1 MKLFQGV
8 IPHWVLQYR
17 PVWLA
22 GDLSAGL
29 VVALM
34 LVPQSMAYA
43 IVSGLPPVTG
53 LYASLLPS
61 LVYAWFGSSSVQS
74 VGTMAITSVM
84 MGTSL
89 ASMRPASTEEAI
101 AISAAV
107 ALMAGLV
114 LTIAS
119 MLRLGFLS
127 TLISRPVLSGFTSGS
142 ALMIALSQLRYLL
155 GPEPSA
161 STLLGMPLPQIN
173 LNSVSVGLGS
183 LAALWLAKRYA
194 IDFFR
199 TIGCRAR
206 LADILSKLLP
216 FTVIVMASL
225 IVAWFGMGDVRLV
238 GEVPSG
244 LPSLQWPGLRQ
255 WDSLLPTALSMA
267 LMVFLFGQSSSVALG
282 RRRGERILADR
293 ELFALG
299 VSNIAA
305 AISGSFP
312 VTGSISRSAVNF
324 QAGANTQLASV
335 LSVLFLALA
344 LASSTAWLSLLPMPA
359 LAAMIILAVVSMME
373 WGMLAEAWRVDR
385 RDGLTC
391 FVTAFGVIVLGF
403 NEGIIAGL
411 LLSMVFAIES
421 LGLSGFWRALRGKS
435 YVSLTEICSSFDVS
449 SPNKRRSPIEVMSPT
464 EAGSGIASLNAYRV
478 RLEGALLFANAETL
492 CEAVQ
497 VRLQSLTEKSHGEK
511 TDLVIDLSALTDL
524 DLTAI
529 QVLSELQGTLST
541 YGFVMHWV
549 MPNAALSARLGRE
562 ARLLALIASRKL
574 S

>member
-142 ALMIALSQLRYLL
+142 ALMIAFSQLRYLL

-161 STLLGMPLPQIN
+161 WTLLGMPLPQIN
-173 LNSVSVGLGS
+173 LNSVGVGLGS

-255 WDSLLPTALSMA
+255 WDSLIPTALSMA

-282 RRRGERILADR
+282 RKRGERILADR

-299 VSNIAA
+299 ASNIAA

-411 LLSMVFAIES
+411 LLSMVFAIAS

-435 YVSLTEICSSFDVS
+435 YVSLTQISSSFDVS
-449 SPNKRRSPIEVMSPT
+449 SPNKGCSPIEVMSPT
-464 EAGSGIASLNAYRV
+464 EAGSGVASLNAYHV

-511 TDLVIDLSALTDL
+511 TDLIIDLSALTDL

-541 YGFVMHWV
+541 HGFVMHWV

>member
-1 MKLFQGV
+1 MTLLRGLV
-8 IPHWVLQYR
+8 PAWVRHYR
-17 PVWLA
+17 SAWFA

-114 LTIAS
+114 LTLAS
-119 MLRLGFLS
+119 LLRLGFLS

-173 LNSVSVGLGS
+173 QHSLGIGIGS
-183 LAALWLAKRYA
+183 LLVLWLAKRYA
-194 IDFFR
+194 MTCFR
-199 TIGCRAR
+199 TLGLNHR
-206 LADILSKLLP
+206 LADLLTKLIP
-216 FTVIVMASL
+216 FMVIVSAAM
-225 IVAWFGMGDVRLV
+225 IVLWFEITDVKLV
-238 GEVPSG
+238 GEVPAG
-244 LPSLQWPGLRQ
+244 LPSLRWPVIDQWER
-255 WDSLLPTALSMA
+255 LLPTALSMA
-267 LMVFLFGQSSSVALG
+267 LMVFLFGQSSSVVLG
-282 RRRGERILADR
+282 RKRGERIVADR

-299 VSNIAA
+299 SSNLAA

-324 QAGANTQLASV
+324 QAGANSQLASV
-335 LSVLFLALA
+335 LSVIFLAAA
-344 LASSTAWLSLLPMPA
+344 LATSTEWLSLLPMPA
-359 LAAMIILAVVSMME
+359 LAAMIILAVLSMME
-373 WGMLAEAWRVDR
+373 WGVLIDCWRIDWRDALAWL
-385 RDGLTC
+385 LT
-391 FVTAFGVIVLGF
+391 ALGVIFLGF
-403 NEGIIAGL
+403 NEGIVAGL
-411 LLSMVFAIES
+411 LLSMVFALAS
-421 LGLSGFWRALRGKS
+421 FGLADLWLVFRGRSRFDLEQVADNEAIQGLRVCLKG
-435 YVSLTEICSSFDVS
+435 
-449 SPNKRRSPIEVMSPT
+449 P
-464 EAGSGIASLNAYRV
+464 
-478 RLEGALLFANAETL
+478 LLFANAETL
-492 CEAVQ
+492 AEALLR
-497 VRLQSLTEKSHGEK
+497 RLQSLAVNLHQEKI
-511 TDLVIDLSALTDL
+511 DVMLDLSGLTDL
-524 DLTAI
+524 DTTAI
-529 QVLSELQGTLST
+529 QAMTEFHQSLLAQ
-541 YGFVMHWV
+541 GFVMRYK
-549 MPNAALSARLGRE
+549 MPNDMLLARLKQEGR
-562 ARLLALIASRKL
+562 LIALIEAG
-574 S
+574 

>member
-255 WDSLLPTALSMA
+255 WDSLIPTALSMA

-282 RRRGERILADR
+282 RKRGERILADR

-299 VSNIAA
+299 ASNIAA

-435 YVSLTEICSSFDVS
+435 YVSLTEISSSFDVS
-449 SPNKRRSPIEVMSPT
+449 SPNKGRLPIEVMSPT
-464 EAGSGIASLNAYRV
+464 EAGSVVASLNAYRV

-541 YGFVMHWV
+541 HGFVMHWV

>member
-142 ALMIALSQLRYLL
+142 ALMIAFSQLRYLL

-161 STLLGMPLPQIN
+161 WTLLGMPLPQIN
-173 LNSVSVGLGS
+173 LNSVGVGLGS

-299 VSNIAA
+299 ASNIAA

-411 LLSMVFAIES
+411 LLSMVFAIAS

-435 YVSLTEICSSFDVS
+435 YVSLTEISSSFDVS

-464 EAGSGIASLNAYRV
+464 EAGSVVASLNAYRV

>member
-299 VSNIAA
+299 ASNIAA

-391 FVTAFGVIVLGF
+391 FMTAFGVIVLGF

-449 SPNKRRSPIEVMSPT
+449 SPNKGRSPIEVMSPT
-464 EAGSGIASLNAYRV
+464 EAGSVVASLNAYRV

-497 VRLQSLTEKSHGEK
+497 IRLQSLTEKSHGEK

-541 YGFVMHWV
+541 HGFVMHWV

>member
-142 ALMIALSQLRYLL
+142 ALMIAFSQLRYLL

-161 STLLGMPLPQIN
+161 WTLLGMPLPQIN
-173 LNSVSVGLGS
+173 LNSVGVGLGS

-299 VSNIAA
+299 ASNVAA
-305 AISGSFP
+305 ALSGSFP

-403 NEGIIAGL
+403 NEGIIVGL

-449 SPNKRRSPIEVMSPT
+449 SPNKGRSPIEVMSPT

-541 YGFVMHWV
+541 HGFVMHWV